1 MLLCRN
7 FMRRLYFNTFDCIDS
22 MGQKLEGITTLIW
35 EYVCELK
42 KSILGTVVYYNKAKE
57 QELFQF
63 LRPCRKQEK
72 YVQ

>member
-1 MLLCRN
+1 
-7 FMRRLYFNTFDCIDS
+7 

-63 LRPCRKQEK
+63 LIGAVPKTREVCSINDFA
-72 YVQ
+72 